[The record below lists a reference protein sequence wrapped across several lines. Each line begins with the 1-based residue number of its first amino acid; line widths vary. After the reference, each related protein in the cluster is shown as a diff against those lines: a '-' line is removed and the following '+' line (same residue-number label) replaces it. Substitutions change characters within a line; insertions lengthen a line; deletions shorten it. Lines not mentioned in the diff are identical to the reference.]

1 VATGPG
7 DQVAAAPDGRGL
19 MRTTRADREQ
29 VIDALKAAFVHGRLT
44 KDELDA
50 RLARALVPQTHAEL
64 ATLTDDL
71 PAGPIPVAPPRP
83 GALARAGAYV
93 TIVAGLCLVAAISNG
108 NGNPLTVLGG
118 VLFFSPVWLLALAG
132 LLALHAQLDRRA
144 AGQLPPGPEAG
155 EEGPPA

>member
-7 DQVAAAPDGRGL
+7 DQMAAAPDGRGR

-50 RLARALVPQTHAEL
+50 RVARALVPQTYAEL

-71 PAGPIPVAPPRP
+71 PAGLTPVAPPRP
-83 GALARAGAYV
+83 GGLARAGAYV
-93 TIVAGLCLVAAISNG
+93 TIAVGLCLVAAISNG

-132 LLALHAQLDRRA
+132 LLALHARLERRA
-144 AGQLPPGPEAG
+144 AGQLPPGPEPG
-155 EEGPPA
+155 EHGPPA